1 MEDKNLNF
9 VVFGKKKFSDILKE
23 IYDNQQKKD
32 TQISSLIGEL
42 KTLIGDIG
50 DATMIVPLIR
60 DYLEMGV
67 KNDEQLVKLAQIIQR
82 IAQSSDSNSKGGGG
96 NDFSMSDEEKAELI
110 KIAEGLK
117 KGEGNK

>member
-1 MEDKNLNF
+1 MEDKSLNF

-82 IAQSSDSNSKGGGG
+82 IASTSDSGVKGNEWG
-96 NDFSMSDEEKAELI
+96 MSEEEKTQLLNLAEDI
-110 KIAEGLK
+110 KN
-117 KGEGNK
+117 KGEENK